1 MDPRLSLPS
10 EILEELVSTLRASL
24 LPPPPPQSASA
35 SPIALPAAYA
45 GDSAECGSFL
55 LQLALYIEMQPQ
67 KFPTER
73 SKVAFLISLLSGRAL
88 SWARA
93 IWNANTSL
101 INSYDAFTN
110 NFKEVFELATGALS
124 VSDQLLRLRQGTSST
139 HEYTLQFRTLAA
151 TSGWNEAALLGAYRQ
166 GLDPSIRAQIA
177 IFDDSVGLESFMLK
191 ANRIAQRL
199 SACQTA
205 EAAHQPASP
214 ANGSPVPE
222 PMQVD
227 TARLSSQE
235 RARRMAAGLCLYCAL
250 ADHFIRSCPNKTPR
264 PAVSTLQID
273 PVISTLSVLT
283 VQLFT
288 PVQSVTAS
296 ALVDSGSSGNFIS
309 QDLVSRLPH
318 RRHAQEL
325 RVETIN
331 GKPLGR
337 GCVKFESPPMP
348 ACPMKLKIG
357 NLHEEEI
364 KFLVLGGP
372 TVDIILGCPW
382 LILHSPEI
390 KWESS
395 EIIRWSEFCHQNC
408 LKEIPHPLR
417 RLPAAQVASMRVES
431 PEASVIPTIPFDY
444 RAFQDVFSKQ
454 AATQLPPHRAWDCAI
469 DLLPGYKLAKGR
481 VYSLSIPECKA
492 MEEYIKEAL
501 NQGYIRPSSS
511 PAASSFFFVSKK
523 DGGLRPCIDY
533 RALNSQTIKLPYP
546 LPLVP
551 AVLEELR
558 GARIFSKLD
567 LRSAYNL
574 IRIREGNEWKTAFI
588 TPSDHYEYL
597 VMPYGLSNAPS
608 VFQEFMNEVFREFLH
623 RFVIVYIDDILI
635 YSQNLADHRHHVAQ
649 VLQKLRQFRLYLKL
663 EKCEFHRPTVQ
674 FLGYIIGREGI
685 QMDQGKV
692 TAVAEWPTPQTIKDL
707 QRFLGFANFYR
718 RFMKGF
724 SLLTAPLATL
734 LCGKPKSLSW
744 SSNAHEAFNSLKT
757 AFSTAP
763 ILRHPDPHVPFVVKV
778 DASTTGAGAVLSQLF
793 GEPPHLQPCAYYSK
807 KLTSAEQNDD
817 IGNRELLAIK
827 LALEE
832 WRHWLEGANHPFT
845 VITDPI
851 PPASEEAQPQTN
863 PLGFVLYQIRFYHHI
878 PTWKPKL

>member
-1 MDPRLSLPS
+1 
-10 EILEELVSTLRASL
+10 
-24 LPPPPPQSASA
+24 
-35 SPIALPAAYA
+35 
-45 GDSAECGSFL
+45 
-55 LQLALYIEMQPQ
+55 MQPQ

-93 IWNANTSL
+93 IWNANTAI
-101 INSYDAFTN
+101 INTYDAFTN
-110 NFKEVFELATGALS
+110 HFKEVFGLATGALS
-124 VSDQLLRLRQGTSST
+124 VSDQLLRLCQGTSST

-151 TSGWNEAALLGAYRQ
+151 TSGWNKAALLSAYRQ
-166 GLDPSIRAQIA
+166 GLETSIRAQMVIY
-177 IFDDSVGLESFMLK
+177 DDSVGLESFMLK

-199 SACQTA
+199 SACHTA

-235 RARRMAAGLCLYCAL
+235 RARRMAAGLCLYCAS

-273 PVISTLSVLT
+273 PVISMLSVLT

-309 QDLVSRLPH
+309 QDLLSHLHLPR
-318 RRHAQEL
+318 RRHAREL

-337 GCVKFESPPMP
+337 GCVKFESPPM
-348 ACPMKLKIG
+348 KLKIG

-364 KFLVLGGP
+364 KFLVLEGP

-395 EIIRWSEFCHQNC
+395 EIMH
-408 LKEIPHPLR
+408 
-417 RLPAAQVASMRVES
+417 
-431 PEASVIPTIPFDY
+431 
-444 RAFQDVFSKQ
+444 
-454 AATQLPPHRAWDCAI
+454 
-469 DLLPGYKLAKGR
+469 
-481 VYSLSIPECKA
+481 
-492 MEEYIKEAL
+492 
-501 NQGYIRPSSS
+501 
-511 PAASSFFFVSKK
+511 
-523 DGGLRPCIDY
+523 GLRPCIDY
-533 RALNSQTIKLPYP
+533 RALNSQTVKLPYP

-551 AVLEELR
+551 AALEELR

-574 IRIREGNEWKTAFI
+574 VRIREGDEWKTAFI
-588 TPSDHYEYL
+588 TPSGHYEYL
-597 VMPYGLSNAPS
+597 VMLYGLSNS
-608 VFQEFMNEVFREFLH
+608 IFQEFMNEVFREFLH

-635 YSQNLADHRHHVAQ
+635 YSRNLADHRHHVAQ
-649 VLQKLRQFRLYLKL
+649 VLQKLRQFRLYLML
-663 EKCEFHRPTVQ
+663 EKCEFHRPMVQ
-674 FLGYIIGREGI
+674 LLGYIIGREGI

-692 TAVAEWPTPQTIKDL
+692 TAVAEWPTPQTIKEL
-707 QRFLGFANFYR
+707 QRFIGFANFYS
-718 RFMKGF
+718 RFIKGF
-724 SLLTAPLATL
+724 SLLTAPLTTL
-734 LCGKPKSLSW
+734 LRGKPKSLSW
-744 SSNAHEAFNSLKT
+744 SSNAHEAFDSLKA

-763 ILRHPDPHVPFVVKV
+763 ILRHPDPHVPFVVEV
-778 DASTTGAGAVLSQLF
+778 D
-793 GEPPHLQPCAYYSK
+793 
-807 KLTSAEQNDD
+807 TSM
-817 IGNRELLAIK
+817 
-827 LALEE
+827 
-832 WRHWLEGANHPFT
+832 
-845 VITDPI
+845 I
-851 PPASEEAQPQTN
+851 P
-863 PLGFVLYQIRFYHHI
+863 
-878 PTWKPKL
+878 